1 MTRYLRTFLIGA
13 ATLLAAAPALA
24 HSTVKNTVPASGS
37 VLNTS
42 PQEIVVTFNE
52 PARMTSIA
60 VDEPGTGERK
70 LEATPG
76 GLASTFTIVEPK
88 LGSGRNEI
96 KWKALSKDGHPI
108 QGSIIIVIRNGP
120 TVPSSASATPDH
132 KGGH

>member
-1 MTRYLRTFLIGA
+1 MKSFLKALAPAAVVLFA
-13 ATLLAAAPALA
+13 ATPAFA
-24 HSTVKNTVPASGS
+24 HSTVKNVTPASGS
-37 VLNTS
+37 VLLAS
-42 PQEIVVTFNE
+42 PAEVVITFNE
-52 PARMTSIA
+52 PARITSVV

-76 GLASTFTIVEPK
+76 GLASTFTLPAPK

-120 TVPSSASATPDH
+120 AIPPGTNQTPEH
-132 KGGH
+132 REGH

>member
-1 MTRYLRTFLIGA
+1 MKSFLKALAPAAIVLFA
-13 ATLLAAAPALA
+13 ATPAFA
-24 HSTVKNTVPASGS
+24 HSTVKSVTPASGS
-37 VLNTS
+37 VLLAS
-42 PQEIVVTFNE
+42 PAEVVITFNE
-52 PARMTSIA
+52 PARITSIV

-76 GLASTFTIVEPK
+76 GLASTFTLPAPK

-120 TVPSSASATPDH
+120 ALPQGTSPAPEH
-132 KGGH
+132 REGH

>member
-1 MTRYLRTFLIGA
+1 MKSFLKALAPA
-13 ATLLAAAPALA
+13 AIVLLAATPAFA
-24 HSTVKNTVPASGS
+24 HSTVKSVTPASGS
-37 VLNTS
+37 VLLTS
-42 PQEIVVTFNE
+42 PAEVVITFNE
-52 PARMTSIA
+52 PARITSIV

-76 GLASTFTIVEPK
+76 GLASTFTLPAPK

-120 TVPSSASATPDH
+120 ALPQGTSLAPEH
-132 KGGH
+132 REGH